1 MCISIERLLDKG
13 KTHDAAMK
21 ARAFSCNR
29 SKKIWD
35 NVLQKFGVP
44 PLIYA
49 EQKIAISYI
58 IICDD
63 RSRGRTIGNNQEY

>member
-35 NVLQKFGVP
+35 NTIQKFGEP
-44 PLIYA
+44 PRISA
-49 EQKIAISYI
+49 EY
-58 IICDD
+58 
-63 RSRGRTIGNNQEY
+63 